1 MPAAP
6 KTHVTVESPT
16 VSGAELIRLFFGVV
30 EKEARVNPRLR
41 RALIAVLCSIT
52 VAIPTEERNDIW
64 ETSRSV
70 PW

>member
-1 MPAAP
+1 MSAAP
-6 KTHVTVESPT
+6 KTHVTVETPT
-16 VSGAELIRLFFGVV
+16 VSGDELIRRVFAVI
-30 EKEARVNPRLR
+30 EQEARVNPRLR

-64 ETSRSV
+64 ETLRSV